1 LKKLVSLAALAA
13 VVLAAC
19 GGGSNAIAATL
30 NGVEITVGEV
40 EALIDP
46 AEALITKEEFA
57 QFLGFEIQW
66 RVVKAATKAQ
76 WGIEIAE
83 GEIDAEADRIY
94 ETANAEET
102 REDFLANRNVTE
114 LFLREIAQQGLLDI
128 AVRAELVN
136 DVPLPTQDE
145 IDAEMS
151 MAVASLT
158 DVCVSHILV
167 ATAEEAQ
174 DVFDRL
180 DAGEDF
186 GALAVELSQDTG
198 SGEND
203 GILPC
208 GSAGQYVPEFR
219 DAALAAPLNEVYTEA
234 VESEFGFHIMLVTD
248 RVDPDPDVL
257 PTEQEVSDTLHSTT
271 VGDEL
276 NIWFL
281 DLVGSADVIVDVRY
295 GTWVTEPQPG
305 VAPPSE

>member
-1 LKKLVSLAALAA
+1 MKKLVSIAALAA

-30 NGVEITVGEV
+30 SGVEITVGEV

-66 RVVKAATKAQ
+66 RVVKGATKAQ
-76 WGIEIAE
+76 WGIEITE

-145 IDAEMS
+145 IAAEIS

-248 RVDPDPDVL
+248 RVDPDP
-257 PTEQEVSDTLHSTT
+257 EEVSDTLHSTA
-271 VGDEL
+271 VGDAL
-276 NIWFL
+276 NVWFL
-281 DLVGSADVIVDVRY
+281 DLVGSADVTVDARY

>member
-1 LKKLVSLAALAA
+1 MKKLVSLAALAA
-13 VVLAAC
+13 VVLAGC
-19 GGGSNAIAATL
+19 GGGSNAIAATV
-30 NGVEITVGEV
+30 NGLEITVGEV

-46 AEALITKEEFA
+46 AGAIITKEQFA
-57 QFLGFEIQW
+57 HFLGFEIQW
-66 RVVKAATKAQ
+66 HVVKAATKAQ
-76 WGIEIAE
+76 WGIEITE

-94 ETANAEET
+94 ETANADET

-114 LFLREIAQQGLLDI
+114 LFLREIARQGLFDI
-128 AVRAELVN
+128 AVRAELVE
-136 DVPLPTQDE
+136 DVTLPTQDE
-145 IDAEMS
+145 IDAEMAI
-151 MAVASLT
+151 AVASLT

-167 ATAEEAQ
+167 VTAEEAQ

-180 DAGEDF
+180 DSGEEF

-203 GILPC
+203 GVLPC

-219 DAALAAPLNEVYTEA
+219 DAALIAPINEVYSEA
-234 VESEFGFHIMLVTD
+234 VESQFGFHIMQVTD
-248 RVDPDPDVL
+248 RVDPDVL
-257 PTEQEVSDTLHSTT
+257 PTEQEVSDSVHAVE

-281 DLVGSADVIVDVRY
+281 DQIDSADVIVDVQY

-305 VAPPSE
+305 VTPPSE

>member
-1 LKKLVSLAALAA
+1 MKKLVSLAAVAA

-19 GGGSNAIAATL
+19 GGGSNAIAATV
-30 NGVEITVGEV
+30 NGLEITVGEV

-46 AEALITKEEFA
+46 AEALITKDQFA

-66 RVVKAATKAQ
+66 RVVKAQSKDQ
-76 WGIEIAE
+76 WGIEITE
-83 GEIDAEADRIY
+83 GEIDAEADQIY
-94 ETANAEET
+94 ESASQGET
-102 REDFLANRNVTE
+102 REEFLVNRNVTE

-128 AVRAELVN
+128 AVRAELVD

-145 IDAEMS
+145 IDAEMAV
-151 MAVASLT
+151 AVASLT

-167 ATAEEAQ
+167 VTAEEAE

-186 GALAVELSQDTG
+186 GDLAVELSQDTG
-198 SGEND
+198 SGENS
-203 GILPC
+203 GVLPC
-208 GSAGQYVPEFR
+208 GTAGQYVPEFR
-219 DAALAAPLNEVYTEA
+219 DAALIAPINEVYTEA
-234 VESEFGFHIMLVTD
+234 VESQFGFHIMMVTD
-248 RVDPDPDVL
+248 RVDPDPEAL
-257 PTEQEVSDTLHSTT
+257 PTEQEVADTLHAVT

-281 DLVGSADVIVDVRY
+281 DQIGSADMIVDAQY

-305 VAPPSE
+305 VTPPSE